1 MQECPEIFGIS
12 LILLISAF
20 VLSNGLTFV
29 LIKLSRLKK
38 IYDYP
43 NGRKIHR
50 KPTPFLGGAAIFTTF
65 WIIFSMIGV
74 YCRETMFGGESFF
87 LAFLLSSSLIFI
99 SGLIDDFIDLKF
111 YMKLLAQIAAAL
123 ILIAFDFHIINLY
136 VPFWRSFELGWEA
149 YPLTVIWVVLL
160 TNGINL
166 IDGMD
171 GLASLIGITICI
183 GLLIISSFLDIVLI
197 FVIAVIIAGCLI
209 GFLLY
214 NKPPAKIYMGDSG
227 ALFIGYVFAVAAIV
241 CPIKSFTAVSMF
253 VPLVAVGLPLLE
265 IVTTI
270 IRRVWSGKKIYQP
283 DARHIFH
290 YLMNFGYSEKS
301 ILLILGTISLAFNA
315 FIPALFIF
323 DRRQVFSIFVLF
335 LMSLFIIFFI
345 LKLVKGAEKT

>member
-12 LILLISAF
+12 ILLLISAF

-29 LIKLSRLKK
+29 LIKLSRMKK

-43 NGRKIHR
+43 NGRKIHSS
-50 KPTPFLGGAAIFTTF
+50 PTPFLGGAAIFATF
-65 WIIFSMIGV
+65 WIVFSMIGV
-74 YCRETMFGGESFF
+74 YCREAMFGGESFF
-87 LAFLLSSSLIFI
+87 LAFLLSSSVIFI
-99 SGLIDDFIDLKF
+99 SGLIDDFIDLRF
-111 YMKLLAQIAAAL
+111 YIKLLAQIAAAL

-136 VPFWRSFELGWEA
+136 IPFWRSFELGWEA

-183 GLLIISSFLDIVLI
+183 GLLIISSFLNIVLI
-197 FVIAVIIAGCLI
+197 VVIAVILAGCLI

-270 IRRVWSGKKIYQP
+270 IRRIWSGKKIYQP
-283 DARHIFH
+283 DTRHIFH
-290 YLMNFGYSEKS
+290 YLMNFGYSEKN

-345 LKLVKGAEKT
+345 LKLVKGAERT